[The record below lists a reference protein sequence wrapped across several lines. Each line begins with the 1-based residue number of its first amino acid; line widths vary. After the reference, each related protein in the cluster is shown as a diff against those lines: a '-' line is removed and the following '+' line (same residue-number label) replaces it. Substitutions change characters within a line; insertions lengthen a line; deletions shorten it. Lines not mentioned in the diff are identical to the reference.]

1 MFRTLSKILLTIIF
15 LIISFC
21 IYLSIY
27 GINTDKLNGIIK
39 EKISQRD
46 SNFDIKLNKIKI
58 FLDIG
63 SFKLEA
69 KTKNPIILYKK
80 NKIELQSISTGL
92 PLLSIFTQDLKIE
105 NLKLITKKN
114 KVENL
119 IEFGRGFQ
127 NTPQLFIL
135 KKIVKS
141 GNISLVAKINFNE
154 DGSISKDY
162 IIDGDLENV
171 KLKLFNKDI
180 IENIK
185 FGFIIK
191 NNDYIVYNSS
201 SVYQNIK
208 FKSDEIKIKKKDSSF
223 LFNGNLSTSKNDL
236 DLETISKIFK
246 FDLRNIQNDKI
257 IFSSNNKFTFELSKK
272 FKFSKIRTNSKF
284 NIESL
289 EYHNVSLKDFFPGY
303 RDEIKFENNIVS
315 LDYQNGNYKISG
327 NSDLNINEDL
337 DSFNYSIEKEKDKI
351 FFKADIEVKSN
362 ALNLE
367 LLNYTKK
374 KDIKSNIVVEGV
386 INKNYSVYFNKI
398 NFSESKNL
406 IKVKNINLSS
416 EKKLKRVDQID
427 VVLINNNDQ
436 ISQLNIKRKKSNY
449 SINSKIFDGTK
460 ILNRILFS
468 KSEGSF
474 FEVFEKLKSN
484 ISINFDT
491 IYITN
496 EDYLTNFKVDM
507 VVNNN
512 EIKDLIL
519 SSQFPTKEDLKLSIK
534 TNQNNEKITDLFAG
548 NAKPLVKKYD
558 FIKGFEGGYLKFD
571 SVEKNKVSN
580 SNLKIFDFK
589 LKEVPALTKLLTL
602 ASLQGIADLLTGEGI
617 RFNEFEM
624 IFNNQKGVMTIE
636 EIYSLGPSI
645 SILMDG
651 YIQKDDL
658 VSLRGTLV
666 PATTVNRVIGSI
678 PVIGDL
684 LVGKKAGEGIFGV
697 SFKIKGYP
705 DELKTTVNPIKTLT
719 PRFIV
724 RAIEKMTNKKKEE
737 TK

>member
-1 MFRTLSKILLTIIF
+1 MLKKLSQILLIIIF

-21 IYLSIY
+21 VYLSVY
-27 GINTDKLNGIIK
+27 GINTDKLNGIIN

-46 SNFDIKLNKIKI
+46 SDFDIKLNKIKI

-69 KTKNPIILYKK
+69 KTKNPIIFYKK
-80 NKIELQSISTGL
+80 NKIELQSISTVL
-92 PLLSIFTQDLKIE
+92 PLLSIFTQEAKIE
-105 NLKLITKKN
+105 NLKFITKKN
-114 KVENL
+114 KVKDL

-135 KKIVKS
+135 KKMVKS
-141 GNISLVAKINFNE
+141 GDISVEAKINFSE
-154 DGSISKDY
+154 DGSILKDY
-162 IIDGDLENV
+162 VIDGDLENV
-171 KLKLFNKDI
+171 KLRLLNKDI

-185 FGFIIK
+185 FGFILK
-191 NNDYIVYNSS
+191 NNDYVIYNASS
-201 SVYQNIK
+201 FYQDIK
-208 FKSDEIKIKKKDSSF
+208 FKSDEIRIKEKDNAF
-223 LFNGNLSTSKNDL
+223 LFNGNISTSKDDL
-236 DLETISKIFK
+236 SLKTISKIFQL
-246 FDLRNIQNDKI
+246 DLESIENDKI
-257 IFSSNNKFTFELSKK
+257 IFSSNNKFSFELSKK
-272 FKFSKIRTNSKF
+272 FKFSNIKANSKF

-289 EYHNVSLKDFFPGY
+289 EYSNSSLKEFFPGY
-303 RDEIKFENNIVS
+303 KNGVKFENNVVN

-327 NSDLNINEDL
+327 DSKLNINEDI
-337 DSFNYSIEKEKDKI
+337 DSLSYSIEKKKDKI
-351 FFKADIEVKSN
+351 FFKTDFEVKSN

-374 KDIKSNIVVEGV
+374 KDVKSNLIVEGV
-386 INKNYSVYFNKI
+386 VNKNNSVFLNKI
-398 NFSESKNL
+398 NFAESKNL
-406 IKVKNINLSS
+406 IKIKNINLNSK
-416 EKKLKRVDQID
+416 KKLKRIDQID
-427 VVLINNNDQ
+427 IDLVNNNDQ

-460 ILNRILFS
+460 ILDRILFS
-468 KSEGSF
+468 KSDGNF
-474 FEVFEKLKSN
+474 FDVFEKLNSK
-484 ISINFDT
+484 ISINFNT

-496 EDYLTNFKVDM
+496 EDYLTNFKADM
-507 VVNNN
+507 IVNNN
-512 EIKDLIL
+512 QIKDLIL
-519 SSQFPTKEDLKLSIK
+519 SSQFSTKEDLKLSIK
-534 TNQNNEKITDLFAG
+534 TNSNNERITDLFAG

-571 SVEKNKVSN
+571 SIEKNKVSN

-624 IFNNQKGVMTIE
+624 IFNNKDGLMTIE

-666 PATTVNRVIGSI
+666 PATTVNKVIGSI

-684 LVGKKAGEGIFGV
+684 LVGKKAGEGVFGV

-705 DELKTTVNPIKTLT
+705 DDLKTTVNPIKTLT
-719 PRFIV
+719 PRFIT
-724 RAIEKMTNKKKEE
+724 RTLEKIKKSSQ
-737 TK
+737 

>member
-1 MFRTLSKILLTIIF
+1 MLRTLSQIFLVIIF
-15 LIISFC
+15 FIISFC
-21 IYLSIY
+21 VYLSFY
-27 GINTDKLNGIIK
+27 GINTDKLNGIIN

-63 SFKLEA
+63 NLKLEA
-69 KTKNPIILYKK
+69 KTKNPIIFYKK

-92 PLLSIFTQDLKIE
+92 PLLAIFTQEAKIE
-105 NLKLITKKN
+105 NLKFITKKN
-114 KVENL
+114 KVGDL

-127 NTPQLFIL
+127 NSPQLFIL
-135 KKIVKS
+135 KKMVKS
-141 GNISLVAKINFNE
+141 GDISLEAKMNFTE

-162 IIDGDLENV
+162 VIDGDLENV
-171 KLKLFNKDI
+171 KLKLLDKDI
-180 IENIK
+180 IDNIK
-185 FGFIIK
+185 FGFILK
-191 NNDYIVYNSS
+191 NNDYVIYNATSF
-201 SVYQNIK
+201 YQNIK
-208 FKSDEIKIKKKDSSF
+208 FRSDEIRIKEKDSAF
-223 LFNGNLSTSKNDL
+223 LFNGNISTSKNDL
-236 DLETISKIFK
+236 NLKTISKIFQFNLK
-246 FDLRNIQNDKI
+246 SIKNEKI
-257 IFSSNNKFTFELSKK
+257 IFSSNNNFSFELSKK
-272 FKFSKIRTNSKF
+272 FKFSNIKANSKF

-289 EYHNVSLKDFFPGY
+289 EYPNTSLKEFFPGY
-303 RDEIKFENNIVS
+303 KDGVKFDNNVLN

-327 NSDLNINEDL
+327 DSKLNINEDIDNL
-337 DSFNYSIEKEKDKI
+337 SYSIDKKKDKF
-351 FFKADIEVKSN
+351 FFKTDFELKNN

-374 KDIKSNIVVEGV
+374 KDIKSNLIVEGV
-386 INKNYSVYFNKI
+386 VNKNNSFFLDKI
-398 NFSESKNL
+398 NFTETKNL
-406 IKVKNINLSS
+406 IKVKNIDFDSK
-416 EKKLKRVDQID
+416 KKLKRIDEVEVDL
-427 VVLINNNDQ
+427 VNNNDQ
-436 ISQLNIKRKKSNY
+436 ISQLNIRRKKNNY

-460 ILNRILFS
+460 ILEKILFS
-468 KSEGSF
+468 KSNGSF
-474 FEVFEKLKSN
+474 FDVFEKLKSN

-496 EDYLTNFKVDM
+496 EDYLSSFKVDI
-507 VVNNN
+507 VINNN

-519 SSQFPTKEDLKLSIK
+519 SSQFSTKEDLKLSIK
-534 TNQNNEKITDLFAG
+534 TNPNNEKIIDLFAG

-571 SVEKNKVSN
+571 SIEKNKSSS

-624 IFNNQKGVMTIE
+624 TFNNKGGLMTIE

-666 PATTVNRVIGSI
+666 PATTVNKVIGSI

-684 LVGKKAGEGIFGV
+684 LVGKKAGEGVFGV

-705 DELKTTVNPIKTLT
+705 DDLKTTVNPIKTLT
-719 PRFIV
+719 PRFIT
-724 RAIEKMTNKKKEE
+724 RTLEKIKKSSQ
-737 TK
+737 

>member
-1 MFRTLSKILLTIIF
+1 MLKKLSQILLIIIF

-21 IYLSIY
+21 VYLSVY
-27 GINTDKLNGIIK
+27 GINTDKLNGIIN

-46 SNFDIKLNKIKI
+46 SNFDIQLNKIKI
-58 FLDIG
+58 FLDIR

-69 KTKNPIILYKK
+69 KTKNPIIFYKK
-80 NKIELQSISTGL
+80 NKIELQSIITAL
-92 PLLSIFTQDLKIE
+92 PLISIFTQEAKIE
-105 NLKLITKKN
+105 NLKFITKKN
-114 KVENL
+114 KVKDL

-135 KKIVKS
+135 KKMVKS
-141 GNISLVAKINFNE
+141 GDISIEAKINFSE
-154 DGSISKDY
+154 DGSILKDY
-162 IIDGDLENV
+162 VIDGDLENV
-171 KLKLFNKDI
+171 NLRLLNKDI

-185 FGFIIK
+185 FGFILK
-191 NNDYIVYNSS
+191 NNDYVIYNASS
-201 SVYQNIK
+201 FYQDIK
-208 FKSDEIKIKKKDSSF
+208 FKSDEIRIKEKDNTF
-223 LFNGNLSTSKNDL
+223 LFNGNISTSKDDL
-236 DLETISKIFK
+236 SLKMISKIFQLDFESIK
-246 FDLRNIQNDKI
+246 NDKI
-257 IFSSNNKFTFELSKK
+257 VFSSNNKFSFELSKK
-272 FKFSKIRTNSKF
+272 FKFSNMKVNSKF

-289 EYHNVSLKDFFPGY
+289 EYPNPSLEEFFPGY
-303 RDEIKFENNIVS
+303 KNGVKFENNVVN

-327 NSDLNINEDL
+327 DSKLNINEDI
-337 DSFNYSIEKEKDKI
+337 DSLSYSIEKKKDKI
-351 FFKADIEVKSN
+351 FFKTDFEVKSN

-374 KDIKSNIVVEGV
+374 KDVKSNLIVEGV
-386 INKNYSVYFNKI
+386 VNKNNSVFLNKI
-398 NFSESKNL
+398 NFAESKNL
-406 IKVKNINLSS
+406 IKIKNINLNSK
-416 EKKLKRVDQID
+416 KKLKRIDQID
-427 VVLINNNDQ
+427 IDLVNNNNQ

-460 ILNRILFS
+460 ILDRILFS
-468 KSEGSF
+468 KSDRNF
-474 FEVFEKLKSN
+474 FDVFEKLKSK
-484 ISINFDT
+484 ITINFNT

-496 EDYLTNFKVDM
+496 EDYLTNFKADM
-507 VVNNN
+507 IVNNN
-512 EIKDLIL
+512 QIKDLIL
-519 SSQFPTKEDLKLSIK
+519 SSRFATKEDLKLSIK
-534 TNQNNEKITDLFAG
+534 TNSNNEKITDLFAG

-571 SVEKNKVSN
+571 SIEKNKVSN

-624 IFNNQKGVMTIE
+624 IFNNKAGLMTIE

-666 PATTVNRVIGSI
+666 PATTVNKVIGSI
-678 PVIGDL
+678 PLIGDI
-684 LVGKKAGEGIFGV
+684 LVGKKAGEGVFGV

-705 DELKTTVNPIKTLT
+705 DDLKTTVNPIKTLT
-719 PRFIV
+719 PRFIT
-724 RAIEKMTNKKKEE
+724 RTLEKIKKSSQ
-737 TK
+737 

>member
-1 MFRTLSKILLTIIF
+1 MLRTIAQILLIIIF

-21 IYLSIY
+21 VYLSIY
-27 GINTDKLNGIIK
+27 GINTDKFNGIIN

-46 SNFDIKLNKIKI
+46 SDFDIKLNKIKI

-69 KTKNPIILYKK
+69 KTKNPTIFYKK
-80 NKIELQSISTGL
+80 NKIELQSISTAL
-92 PLLSIFTQDLKIE
+92 PLLSIFTQEAKIE
-105 NLKLITKKN
+105 NLKFITKKN
-114 KVENL
+114 KVKDL

-135 KKIVKS
+135 KKMVKS
-141 GNISLVAKINFNE
+141 GDISIEAKINFSE
-154 DGSISKDY
+154 DGTILKDY
-162 IIDGDLENV
+162 VIDGDLENV
-171 KLKLFNKDI
+171 SLRLINKDI

-185 FGFIIK
+185 FGFILK
-191 NNDYIVYNSS
+191 NNDYVIYNASS
-201 SVYQNIK
+201 FYQDIK
-208 FKSDEIKIKKKDSSF
+208 FKSDEIRVKEKDNVF
-223 LFNGNLSTSKNDL
+223 LFNGNISTSKDDL
-236 DLETISKIFK
+236 SLKTIPKIFQLDFESIK
-246 FDLRNIQNDKI
+246 NDKI
-257 IFSSNNKFTFELSKK
+257 VFSSNNKFSFELSKK
-272 FKFSKIRTNSKF
+272 FKFSNIKTNSKF

-289 EYHNVSLKDFFPGY
+289 EYPNLNLKEFFPGY
-303 RDEIKFENNIVS
+303 KDGVKFENNVVN

-327 NSDLNINEDL
+327 DSKLNINEDI
-337 DSFNYSIEKEKDKI
+337 DSLSYSIEKKKDKI
-351 FFKADIEVKSN
+351 FFKTDFDLKSN

-374 KDIKSNIVVEGV
+374 KDVKSNLIVEGI
-386 INKNYSVYFNKI
+386 INKNNSVFLNKI
-398 NFSESKNL
+398 NFAESKNL
-406 IKVKNINLSS
+406 IKIKNINLNSK
-416 EKKLKRVDQID
+416 KKLKRIDQID
-427 VVLINNNDQ
+427 IDLVNNNDQ
-436 ISQLNIKRKKSNY
+436 ISQLNIKRRKSDY
-449 SINSKIFDGTK
+449 SINSKIFDGAK
-460 ILNRILFS
+460 ILDRILFS
-468 KSEGSF
+468 KSDGNF
-474 FEVFEKLKSN
+474 FDVFEKLNSK
-484 ISINFDT
+484 ITINFNT

-496 EDYLTNFKVDM
+496 EDYLTNFKADM
-507 VVNNN
+507 IVNNN
-512 EIKDLIL
+512 QIKDLIL
-519 SSQFPTKEDLKLSIK
+519 SSQFSTKEDLKLSIK
-534 TNQNNEKITDLFAG
+534 TNLSNERITDLFAG

-571 SVEKNKVSN
+571 SIEKNKVSN

-624 IFNNQKGVMTIE
+624 IFNNKDGLMTIE

-666 PATTVNRVIGSI
+666 PATTVNKVIGSI

-684 LVGKKAGEGIFGV
+684 LVGKKAGEGVFGV

-705 DELKTTVNPIKTLT
+705 DDLKTTVNPIKTLT
-719 PRFIV
+719 PRFIT
-724 RAIEKMTNKKKEE
+724 RTLEKIKKSSQ
-737 TK
+737 

>member
-1 MFRTLSKILLTIIF
+1 MLKKLSQILLIIIF

-27 GINTDKLNGIIK
+27 GINTDKLNGIIN

-46 SNFDIKLNKIKI
+46 SDFDIKLNKIKI

-69 KTKNPIILYKK
+69 KTKNPIIFYKK
-80 NKIELQSISTGL
+80 NKIELQSISTAL
-92 PLLSIFTQDLKIE
+92 PLLSIFTQEAKIE
-105 NLKLITKKN
+105 NLKFITKKN
-114 KVENL
+114 KVKDL

-135 KKIVKS
+135 KKMVKS
-141 GNISLVAKINFNE
+141 GDISVEAKINFSE

-162 IIDGDLENV
+162 VIDGDLENV
-171 KLKLFNKDI
+171 KLRLLNKDI

-185 FGFIIK
+185 FGFILK
-191 NNDYIVYNSS
+191 NNDYVIYNASS
-201 SVYQNIK
+201 LYQDIK
-208 FKSDEIKIKKKDSSF
+208 FKSDEIRIKEKDNAF
-223 LFNGNLSTSKNDL
+223 LFNGNISTSKDDL
-236 DLETISKIFK
+236 SLKTISKIFQLDFESIK
-246 FDLRNIQNDKI
+246 NDKI
-257 IFSSNNKFTFELSKK
+257 VFSSNNKFSFELSKK
-272 FKFSKIRTNSKF
+272 FKFSNMKANSKF

-289 EYHNVSLKDFFPGY
+289 EYSNSSLKEFFPGY
-303 RDEIKFENNIVS
+303 KNGVKFENNVVN

-327 NSDLNINEDL
+327 DSKLNINEDI
-337 DSFNYSIEKEKDKI
+337 DSLSYSIEKKKDKI
-351 FFKADIEVKSN
+351 FFKTDFEVKSN

-374 KDIKSNIVVEGV
+374 KDVKSNLIVEGV
-386 INKNYSVYFNKI
+386 VNKNNSVFLNKI
-398 NFSESKNL
+398 NFTESKNL
-406 IKVKNINLSS
+406 IKIKNINLNSK
-416 EKKLKRVDQID
+416 KKLKRIDQID
-427 VVLINNNDQ
+427 IDLVNNNDQ

-460 ILNRILFS
+460 ILDRILFS
-468 KSEGSF
+468 KSDGNF
-474 FEVFEKLKSN
+474 FDVFEKLNSK
-484 ISINFDT
+484 IKINFNT

-496 EDYLTNFKVDM
+496 EDYLTNFKADM
-507 VVNNN
+507 IVNNN
-512 EIKDLIL
+512 QIKDLIL
-519 SSQFPTKEDLKLSIK
+519 SSQFSTKEDLKLSIK
-534 TNQNNEKITDLFAG
+534 TNSNNERITDLFAG

-571 SVEKNKVSN
+571 SIEKNKVSN

-624 IFNNQKGVMTIE
+624 IFNNKDGLMTIE

-666 PATTVNRVIGSI
+666 PATTVNKVIGSI
-678 PVIGDL
+678 PLIGDI
-684 LVGKKAGEGIFGV
+684 LVGKKAGEGVFGV

-705 DELKTTVNPIKTLT
+705 DDLKTTVNPIKTLT
-719 PRFIV
+719 PRFIT
-724 RAIEKMTNKKKEE
+724 RTLEKIKKSSQ
-737 TK
+737 

>member
-1 MFRTLSKILLTIIF
+1 MLKKLSQILLIIIF

-21 IYLSIY
+21 IYLSVY
-27 GINTDKLNGIIK
+27 GINTDKLNGIIN

-46 SNFDIKLNKIKI
+46 SDFDIQLNKIKI

-69 KTKNPIILYKK
+69 KTKNPIIFYKK
-80 NKIELQSISTGL
+80 NKIDLQSISTAL
-92 PLLSIFTQDLKIE
+92 PLLSIFTQEAKIE
-105 NLKLITKKN
+105 NLKFITKKN
-114 KVENL
+114 KVKDL

-135 KKIVKS
+135 KKMVKS
-141 GNISLVAKINFNE
+141 GDISIEAKINFSE
-154 DGSISKDY
+154 DGSILKDY
-162 IIDGDLENV
+162 VIDGDLENV
-171 KLKLFNKDI
+171 NLRLLNKDI

-185 FGFIIK
+185 FGFILK
-191 NNDYIVYNSS
+191 NNDYVIYNASS
-201 SVYQNIK
+201 FYQDIK
-208 FKSDEIKIKKKDSSF
+208 FKSDEIRIKEKDNTF
-223 LFNGNLSTSKNDL
+223 LFNGNISTSKDDL
-236 DLETISKIFK
+236 SLKTISKIFQLDFESIK
-246 FDLRNIQNDKI
+246 NDKI
-257 IFSSNNKFTFELSKK
+257 VFSSNNKFSFELSKK
-272 FKFSKIRTNSKF
+272 FKFSNMKANSKF

-289 EYHNVSLKDFFPGY
+289 EYPNSSLKEFFPGY
-303 RDEIKFENNIVS
+303 KDGVKFENNVVN

-327 NSDLNINEDL
+327 DSKLNINEDI
-337 DSFNYSIEKEKDKI
+337 DSLSYSIEKKKDKI
-351 FFKADIEVKSN
+351 FFKTDFEVKSN

-374 KDIKSNIVVEGV
+374 KDVKSSLIVEGV
-386 INKNYSVYFNKI
+386 VNKNNSVFLNKI
-398 NFSESKNL
+398 NFAESKNL
-406 IKVKNINLSS
+406 IKIKNINLNSK
-416 EKKLKRVDQID
+416 KKLKRIDQID
-427 VVLINNNDQ
+427 IDLVNNNDQ

-460 ILNRILFS
+460 ILDRILFS
-468 KSEGSF
+468 KSDGDF
-474 FEVFEKLKSN
+474 FDAFEKLNSK

-496 EDYLTNFKVDM
+496 EDYLTNFKADM
-507 VVNNN
+507 IVNNN
-512 EIKDLIL
+512 QIKDLIL
-519 SSQFPTKEDLKLSIK
+519 SSQFATKEDLKLSIK
-534 TNQNNEKITDLFAG
+534 TNSNNEKITDLFAG

-571 SVEKNKVSN
+571 SIEKNKVSN

-624 IFNNQKGVMTIE
+624 IFNNKDGLMKID

-666 PATTVNRVIGSI
+666 PATTVNKVIGSI

-684 LVGKKAGEGIFGV
+684 LVGKKAGEGVFGV

-705 DELKTTVNPIKTLT
+705 DDLKTTVNPIKTLT
-719 PRFIV
+719 PRFIT
-724 RAIEKMTNKKKEE
+724 RTLEKIKKSSQ
-737 TK
+737 

>member
-1 MFRTLSKILLTIIF
+1 MLKKLSQILLIIIF

-21 IYLSIY
+21 VYLSVY
-27 GINTDKLNGIIK
+27 GINTDKLNGIIN

-46 SNFDIKLNKIKI
+46 SDFDIKLNKIKI

-69 KTKNPIILYKK
+69 KTKNPIIFYKK
-80 NKIELQSISTGL
+80 NKIELQSISTAL
-92 PLLSIFTQDLKIE
+92 PLLSIFTQEAKIE
-105 NLKLITKKN
+105 NLKFITKKN
-114 KVENL
+114 KVKDL

-135 KKIVKS
+135 KKMVKS
-141 GNISLVAKINFNE
+141 GDISVEAKINFSE
-154 DGSISKDY
+154 DGSILKDY
-162 IIDGDLENV
+162 VIDGDLENV
-171 KLKLFNKDI
+171 KLRLLNKDI

-185 FGFIIK
+185 FGFILK
-191 NNDYIVYNSS
+191 NNDYVIYNASS
-201 SVYQNIK
+201 FYQDIK
-208 FKSDEIKIKKKDSSF
+208 FKSDEIRIKEKDNAF
-223 LFNGNLSTSKNDL
+223 LFNGNISTSKDDL
-236 DLETISKIFK
+236 SLKTISKIFQLDFESIK
-246 FDLRNIQNDKI
+246 NDKI
-257 IFSSNNKFTFELSKK
+257 IFSSNNKFSFELSKK
-272 FKFSKIRTNSKF
+272 FKFSNMKANSKF

-289 EYHNVSLKDFFPGY
+289 EYPNSSLKEFFPGY
-303 RDEIKFENNIVS
+303 KNGVKFENNVVN

-327 NSDLNINEDL
+327 DSKLNINEDI
-337 DSFNYSIEKEKDKI
+337 DSLSYSIEKKKDKI
-351 FFKADIEVKSN
+351 FFKTDFEVKSN

-374 KDIKSNIVVEGV
+374 KDVKSNLIVEGV
-386 INKNYSVYFNKI
+386 VNKNNSVFLNKI
-398 NFSESKNL
+398 NFAESKNL
-406 IKVKNINLSS
+406 IKVKNINLNSK
-416 EKKLKRVDQID
+416 KKLKRIDQID
-427 VVLINNNDQ
+427 IDLVNNNDQ

-460 ILNRILFS
+460 ILDRILFS
-468 KSEGSF
+468 KSDGNF
-474 FEVFEKLKSN
+474 FDVFEKLNSK
-484 ISINFDT
+484 ITINFNT

-496 EDYLTNFKVDM
+496 EDYLTNFKADM
-507 VVNNN
+507 IVNNN
-512 EIKDLIL
+512 QIKDLIL
-519 SSQFPTKEDLKLSIK
+519 SSQFSTKEDLKLSIK
-534 TNQNNEKITDLFAG
+534 TNSNNERITDLFAG

-571 SVEKNKVSN
+571 SIEKNKVSN

-624 IFNNQKGVMTIE
+624 IFNNKDGLMTIE

-666 PATTVNRVIGSI
+666 PATTVNKVIGSI

-684 LVGKKAGEGIFGV
+684 LVGKKAGEGVFGV

-705 DELKTTVNPIKTLT
+705 DDLKTTVNPIKTLT
-719 PRFIV
+719 PRFIT
-724 RAIEKMTNKKKEE
+724 RTLEKIKKSSQ
-737 TK
+737 

>member
-1 MFRTLSKILLTIIF
+1 MLKKLSQILLIIIF

-27 GINTDKLNGIIK
+27 GINTDKLNGIIN

-46 SNFDIKLNKIKI
+46 SDFDIKLDKIKI
-58 FLDIG
+58 FLDLG
-63 SFKLEA
+63 SLKLEA

-80 NKIELQSISTGL
+80 NKIELKSISTVL
-92 PLLSIFTQDLKIE
+92 PLLSLFTQDAKIE
-105 NLKLITKKN
+105 NLKFITKKN
-114 KVENL
+114 KLKDL

-135 KKIVKS
+135 KKMVKS
-141 GNISLVAKINFNE
+141 GDISVEAKINFSE

-162 IIDGDLENV
+162 VIDGDLENV
-171 KLKLFNKDI
+171 KLRLLNKDI

-185 FGFIIK
+185 FGFILK
-191 NNDYIVYNSS
+191 NNDYVIYNASS
-201 SVYQNIK
+201 FYQDIK
-208 FKSDEIKIKKKDSSF
+208 FKSDEIRIKEKDNAF
-223 LFNGNLSTSKNDL
+223 LFNGNISTSKDDL
-236 DLETISKIFK
+236 SLKTISKIFQLDFESIK
-246 FDLRNIQNDKI
+246 NDKI
-257 IFSSNNKFTFELSKK
+257 VFSSNNKFSFELSKK
-272 FKFSKIRTNSKF
+272 FKFSNMKANSKF

-289 EYHNVSLKDFFPGY
+289 EYPNSNLKEFFPGY
-303 RDEIKFENNIVS
+303 KNGVKFENNVVN

-327 NSDLNINEDL
+327 DSKLNINEDI
-337 DSFNYSIEKEKDKI
+337 DSLNYSIEKKKDQI
-351 FFKADIEVKSN
+351 FFKTDFEVKSN

-374 KDIKSNIVVEGV
+374 KDVKSNLIVEGV
-386 INKNYSVYFNKI
+386 VNKNNSVFLNKI
-398 NFSESKNL
+398 NFVESKNL
-406 IKVKNINLSS
+406 IKVKNINFNSK
-416 EKKLKRVDQID
+416 KKLKRIDQID
-427 VVLINNNDQ
+427 IDLVNNNDQ
-436 ISQLNIKRKKSNY
+436 ISQLNIKRKKNNY

-460 ILNRILFS
+460 ILDRILFS
-468 KSEGSF
+468 KSDGNF
-474 FEVFEKLKSN
+474 FDVFEKLNSK
-484 ISINFDT
+484 ITINFNT
-491 IYITN
+491 IYINN

-507 VVNNN
+507 IVNNN
-512 EIKDLIL
+512 QIKNLVL
-519 SSQFPTKEDLKLSIK
+519 SSQFSTKEDLKLSIK
-534 TNQNNEKITDLFAG
+534 TNSNNERITDLFAG

-571 SVEKNKVSN
+571 SIEKNKFSN

-624 IFNNQKGVMTIE
+624 IFNNKDGLMTIE

-666 PATTVNRVIGSI
+666 PATTVNKVISSI

-684 LVGKKAGEGIFGV
+684 LVGKKAGEGVFGV

-705 DELKTTVNPIKTLT
+705 DDLKTTVNPIKTLT
-719 PRFIV
+719 PRFIT
-724 RAIEKMTNKKKEE
+724 RTLEKIKKSSQ
-737 TK
+737 

>member
-1 MFRTLSKILLTIIF
+1 MLRVLSQLLLVIIF
-15 LIISFC
+15 LMISFC
-21 IYLSIY
+21 IYLSVY
-27 GINTDKLNGIIK
+27 GINTDKFNGIIN
-39 EKISQRD
+39 EKISKRD

-63 SFKLEA
+63 NFKLEA
-69 KTKNPIILYKK
+69 KTKNPILFYKK

-92 PLLSIFTQDLKIE
+92 PLISIFTQEAKIE
-105 NLKLITKKN
+105 NLKFITKKN
-114 KVENL
+114 KIKDL

-135 KKIVKS
+135 KKMVKS
-141 GNISLVAKINFNE
+141 GDISLEAKINFAE
-154 DGSISKDY
+154 DGSILKDY

-171 KLKLFNKDI
+171 KIRLLNKDI
-180 IENIK
+180 IEKIK
-185 FGFIIK
+185 FGFILK
-191 NNDYIVYNSS
+191 NDDYVIYNASS
-201 SVYQNIK
+201 FYQDIK
-208 FKSDEIKIKKKDSSF
+208 FKSDEIRIKEKDSAF
-223 LFNGNLSTSKNDL
+223 LFNGNISTSKDDLSLNTLSKVFQL
-236 DLETISKIFK
+236 DLESIE
-246 FDLRNIQNDKI
+246 NDKI
-257 IFSSNNKFTFELSKK
+257 IFSSNNKFSFELSKK
-272 FKFSKIRTNSKF
+272 FKFSKINANSKF

-289 EYHNVSLKDFFPGY
+289 EYLNPSLKEFFPGY
-303 RDEIKFENNIVS
+303 KNGVKFENNVIN

-327 NSDLNINEDL
+327 DSKLNVNEDI
-337 DSFNYSIEKEKDKI
+337 DSLSYSIDKKEDKI
-351 FFKADIEVKSN
+351 FFKTDFEVKSN

-374 KDIKSNIVVEGV
+374 KGVKSNLILEGV
-386 INKNYSVYFNKI
+386 VNKNNSVFLNKI
-398 NFSESKNL
+398 NFVESKNI
-406 IKVKNINLSS
+406 IKIKNINLNSK
-416 EKKLKRVDQID
+416 KKLKRIDQID
-427 VVLINNNDQ
+427 IDLANNNDQ
-436 ISQLNIKRKKSNY
+436 ITRLNIKRKKGNY
-449 SINSKIFDGTK
+449 LINSKIFDGTK
-460 ILNRILFS
+460 ILDRILFS
-468 KSEGSF
+468 KSKENF
-474 FEVFEKLKSN
+474 FDVFDKLNSK

-491 IYITN
+491 IYITS
-496 EDYLTNFKVDM
+496 EDYLTNFKSDII
-507 VVNNN
+507 VNNN
-512 EIKDLIL
+512 QIKDLIL
-519 SSQFPTKEDLKLSIK
+519 SSQFSTKEDFKLSIK
-534 TNQNNEKITDLFAG
+534 TNPNNEKITDLFAG

-624 IFNNQKGVMTIE
+624 IFNNKDGLMTIE

-666 PATTVNRVIGSI
+666 PATTVNKVIGSI

-684 LVGKKAGEGIFGV
+684 LVGKKAGEGVFGV

-705 DELKTTVNPIKTLT
+705 DDLKTTVNPIKTLT
-719 PRFIV
+719 PRFIT
-724 RAIEKMTNKKKEE
+724 RTLEKIKKSSQ
-737 TK
+737 

>member
-1 MFRTLSKILLTIIF
+1 MLRTLSQIFFIIIF
-15 LIISFC
+15 LIISFSV
-21 IYLSIY
+21 YLSFY
-27 GINTDKLNGIIK
+27 GINTDKLNGIIN

-46 SNFDIKLNKIKI
+46 SDYDIKLNKIKI

-69 KTKNPIILYKK
+69 KTKNPIIFYKK

-92 PLLSIFTQDLKIE
+92 PLLSIFTQEAKIE
-105 NLKLITKKN
+105 NLKFITKKN
-114 KVENL
+114 KVKDL

-135 KKIVKS
+135 KKMVKS
-141 GNISLVAKINFNE
+141 GDISIEAKINFSE
-154 DGSISKDY
+154 DGSISKNY
-162 IIDGDLENV
+162 VIDGDLENV
-171 KLKLFNKDI
+171 KLRLLNKDI

-185 FGFIIK
+185 FGFILK
-191 NNDYIVYNSS
+191 NNDYVIYNASS
-201 SVYQNIK
+201 FYQDIK
-208 FKSDEIKIKKKDSSF
+208 FRSDEIRIKEKDNTF
-223 LFNGNLSTSKNDL
+223 LFNGNISTSKDDL
-236 DLETISKIFK
+236 RLKTISKIFQID
-246 FDLRNIQNDKI
+246 FENIKNDKI
-257 IFSSNNKFTFELSKK
+257 IFSSNNKFSFELSKK
-272 FKFSKIRTNSKF
+272 FKFSKMKVNSKF

-289 EYHNVSLKDFFPGY
+289 EYPNSSLKEFFPGY
-303 RDEIKFENNIVS
+303 KNEVKFENNVVN

-327 NSDLNINEDL
+327 DSRLNINEDTDNL
-337 DSFNYSIEKEKDKI
+337 SYSIEKKKDKI
-351 FFKADIEVKSN
+351 FFKTDFKVKSN

-374 KDIKSNIVVEGV
+374 KDVKSNLILEGV
-386 INKNYSVYFNKI
+386 VNKNNSVFLNKI
-398 NFSESKNL
+398 NFIESKNL
-406 IKVKNINLSS
+406 IKVKNIYFNSK
-416 EKKLKRVDQID
+416 KKLKRIDQID
-427 VVLINNNDQ
+427 IDLVNNNDQ
-436 ISQLNIKRKKSNY
+436 ISQLNIKRKKNNY

-460 ILNRILFS
+460 ILDRILFS
-468 KSEGSF
+468 KSDGNF
-474 FEVFEKLKSN
+474 FDVFEKLNSKVT
-484 ISINFDT
+484 INFNT

-507 VVNNN
+507 IVNNN
-512 EIKDLIL
+512 QIKDLIL
-519 SSQFPTKEDLKLSIK
+519 SSQFSTKEDLKLSIK
-534 TNQNNEKITDLFAG
+534 TNSNNERITDLFAG

-571 SVEKNKVSN
+571 SIEKNKVSN

-624 IFNNQKGVMTIE
+624 IFNNKDGLMKID

-666 PATTVNRVIGSI
+666 PATTVNKVIGSI

-684 LVGKKAGEGIFGV
+684 LVGKKAGEGVFGV

-705 DELKTTVNPIKTLT
+705 DDLKTTVNPIKTLT
-719 PRFIV
+719 PRFIT
-724 RAIEKMTNKKKEE
+724 RTLEKIKKSSQ
-737 TK
+737 

>member
-1 MFRTLSKILLTIIF
+1 MLKKLSQILLIIIF

-21 IYLSIY
+21 VYLSVY
-27 GINTDKLNGIIK
+27 GINTDKLNGIIN

-46 SNFDIKLNKIKI
+46 SDFDIKLNKIKI

-69 KTKNPIILYKK
+69 KTKNPIIFYKK
-80 NKIELQSISTGL
+80 NKIELQSISTVL
-92 PLLSIFTQDLKIE
+92 PLLSIFTQEAKIE
-105 NLKLITKKN
+105 NLKFITKKN
-114 KVENL
+114 KVKDL

-135 KKIVKS
+135 KKMVKS
-141 GNISLVAKINFNE
+141 GDISIEAKINFSE
-154 DGSISKDY
+154 DGSILKDY
-162 IIDGDLENV
+162 VIDGDLENV
-171 KLKLFNKDI
+171 KLRLLNKDI

-185 FGFIIK
+185 FGFILK
-191 NNDYIVYNSS
+191 NNDYVIYNASS
-201 SVYQNIK
+201 FYQDIK
-208 FKSDEIKIKKKDSSF
+208 FKSDEIRIKEKDNAF
-223 LFNGNLSTSKNDL
+223 LFNGNISTSKNDL
-236 DLETISKIFK
+236 SLKTISKIFQL
-246 FDLRNIQNDKI
+246 DLESIKNDKI
-257 IFSSNNKFTFELSKK
+257 IFSSNNKFSFELSKK
-272 FKFSKIRTNSKF
+272 FKFSNIKANSKF

-289 EYHNVSLKDFFPGY
+289 EYPNSSLKEFFPGY
-303 RDEIKFENNIVS
+303 KNGVKFENNVVN

-327 NSDLNINEDL
+327 DSKLNINEDI
-337 DSFNYSIEKEKDKI
+337 DSLSYSIEKKKDKI
-351 FFKADIEVKSN
+351 FFKTDFEVKSN

-374 KDIKSNIVVEGV
+374 KDVKSNLIVEGV
-386 INKNYSVYFNKI
+386 VNKNNSVFLNKI
-398 NFSESKNL
+398 NFAESKNL
-406 IKVKNINLSS
+406 IKVKNINLNSK
-416 EKKLKRVDQID
+416 KKLKRIDQID
-427 VVLINNNDQ
+427 IDLVNNNDQ

-460 ILNRILFS
+460 ILDRILFS
-468 KSEGSF
+468 KSDGNF
-474 FEVFEKLKSN
+474 FDVFEKLNSK
-484 ISINFDT
+484 ITINFNT

-496 EDYLTNFKVDM
+496 EDYLTNFKADM
-507 VVNNN
+507 IVNNN
-512 EIKDLIL
+512 QIKDLIL
-519 SSQFPTKEDLKLSIK
+519 SSQFSTKEDLKLSIK
-534 TNQNNEKITDLFAG
+534 TNSNNERITDLFAG

-571 SVEKNKVSN
+571 SIEKNKVSN

-624 IFNNQKGVMTIE
+624 IFNNKDGLMTIE

-666 PATTVNRVIGSI
+666 PATTVNKVIGSI

-684 LVGKKAGEGIFGV
+684 LVGKKAGEGVFGV

-705 DELKTTVNPIKTLT
+705 DDLKTTVNPIKTLT
-719 PRFIV
+719 PRFIT
-724 RAIEKMTNKKKEE
+724 RTLEKIKKSSQ
-737 TK
+737 